1 MENAKKFFEEI
12 AKTEEAKAL
21 FADIEKPE
29 GEQECIAAY
38 IEIARKLGAELTE
51 DGIKAY
57 FESISHVESGEIDD
71 EERSQLVGGV
81 DACSVTFKHGENCW
95 LADGCDLRV
104 NSYDGYMTQ
113 AEYNHHSVNT
123 YNNKCGLQ
131 SYSAIPSDKLT

>member
-12 AKTEEAKAL
+12 AKTEEAKTL
-21 FADIEKPE
+21 FASAGKPE
-29 GEQECIAAY
+29 TEEARVAAY
-38 IEIARKLGAELTE
+38 IEIAKKLGVLLTADE
-51 DGIKAY
+51 INAY
-57 FESISHVESGEIDD
+57 FESASKFESRELDD
-71 EERSQLVGGV
+71 EELSQLVGGV
-81 DACSVTFKHGENCW
+81 DTCSVTYKHGENCW

-113 AEYNHHSVNT
+113 AEFNHHAVNT